1 MHYHYLTLED
11 QFNQKYQALVDYL
24 KMHENTPIPDILKDL
39 AQLSNGHILK
49 DFFVEHKYLSFLLER
64 LEGQ

>member
-24 KMHENTPIPDILKDL
+24 KMHENTPIPDMTMTNIVYD
-39 AQLSNGHILK
+39 N
-49 DFFVEHKYLSFLLER
+49 
-64 LEGQ
+64 